1 MLKFV
6 CKMLEKMKR
15 EHYAGGGEV
24 NGLSLIHIFHLPQ
37 ILIILQFLQPL
48 FEEWE
53 IMSVRT

>member
-24 NGLSLIHIFHLPQ
+24 NGCEQKKKTEKMLGI
-37 ILIILQFLQPL
+37 
-48 FEEWE
+48 
-53 IMSVRT
+53 